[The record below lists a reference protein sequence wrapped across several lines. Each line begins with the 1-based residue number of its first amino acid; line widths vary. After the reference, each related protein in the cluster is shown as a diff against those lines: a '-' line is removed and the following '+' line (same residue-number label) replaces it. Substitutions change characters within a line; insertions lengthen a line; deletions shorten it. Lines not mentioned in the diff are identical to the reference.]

1 MDARRRRERVGMAI
15 ASDKAGASVSTLRD
29 VAALAGVS
37 LATASRVINGSPQV
51 TVASVAA
58 VMGAVAKLNYV
69 PNRAA
74 RSLARRKTHMIAM
87 VIPEQTSK
95 FFADPYF
102 AAVIQG
108 AAMRVSSTDYTLTLL
123 IESDT
128 DPQKTM
134 RFLEG
139 GNVDG
144 ALILARHSRDASYV
158 ELSRTLPVVFGVRP
172 LIDDGTEHY
181 VVDVDNVEVA
191 ITATR
196 HLIERGLSAHRDDR
210 PAPRHLGWY
219 RSLSGLGA
227 WRCAMPVSRRA
238 RSRSATS
245 PPLVAQ
251 RPCVGSWIEV
261 RGWTASWRPPRRWH
275 PGARRTEGAR
285 DLDSRRPRPDLHRR
299 QLLREQRRST
309 THHGGHQDGHEG
321 RPHGREAPRPHRRRG
336 RATAHPDPHRPHRAR
351 IGVTTE
357 ATKMLGGGCRGSS

>member
-196 HLIERGLSAHRDDR
+196 HLIERGCRRIATIAPPLDTSAGID
-210 PAPRHLGWY
+210 
-219 RSLSGLGA
+219 
-227 WRCAMPVSRRA
+227 
-238 RSRSATS
+238 RSAGWRLALRDAGLEEGPLEVGDFTPAGGAAAMRRLLDRGARLDGVVAASAQMASGALGVLKERGISIPGDLALTS
-245 PPLVAQ
+245 IDDNFFASNADPPLTTVDIKTDTKGALMAEKLLALIA
-251 RPCVGSWIEV
+251 GEV
-261 RGWTASWRPPRRWH
+261 VPPLTLI
-275 PGARRTEGAR
+275 PT
-285 DLDSRRPRPDLHRR
+285 DLIV
-299 QLLREQRRST
+299 RES
-309 THHGGHQDGHEG
+309 
-321 RPHGREAPRPHRRRG
+321 A
-336 RATAHPDPHRPHRAR
+336 
-351 IGVTTE
+351 
-357 ATKMLGGGCRGSS
+357 